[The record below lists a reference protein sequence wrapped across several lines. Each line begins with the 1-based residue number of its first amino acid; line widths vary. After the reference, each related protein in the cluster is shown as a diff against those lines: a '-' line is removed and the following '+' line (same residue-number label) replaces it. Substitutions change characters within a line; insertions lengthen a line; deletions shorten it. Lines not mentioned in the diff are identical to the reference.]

1 MSDLYLRSK
10 AISKHHIL
18 ITNYLGCRVD
28 IGLRWARDLAV
39 AIIAGSV
46 WFAGLAGAATLHR
59 GTNTEPRSLDPHR
72 AVGNSA
78 AVILYDLFTGLMTL
92 DASGKVTPGVAESYS
107 VSDDGLTY
115 TFNLRDGLKWSDGQ
129 SLTAADFV
137 YSFRRLL
144 TPETAARFA
153 SQLYPIVNAQAVNRG
168 EKEPDALGVMAEDAQ
183 TLTVTLNRPTAYLP
197 QLMASN
203 AASPVP
209 RHVIEVEGRSWTRA
223 EKMVS
228 NGAYKLVEQVPAT
241 LIRAQKNDAFYDAA
255 NVSIDEIIYY
265 PTENQ
270 GTSLSR
276 FRAGELDV
284 ILNFP
289 ADQIARIRETMP
301 ETLRIT
307 PALGVYY
314 LAPNVR
320 SAPFDDP
327 RVRRALS
334 LAIDRDAI
342 VARLL
347 PPGVTPATNIV
358 PPVTGGYSGTA
369 ADYSTTPIAERM
381 QEARDLL
388 REAGYNAD
396 NPLTF
401 SFKTDPIEQ
410 NRRIAVALTSM
421 WRGIGAKVETDTTGA
436 SDVNRDG
443 RTGNFEMIR
452 WTWFGPFDDASTFL
466 NLLDSSNGANVTGYA
481 NPDLDAK
488 LAAANAERDSAK
500 RETLLAEVEAIIN
513 ADQPVIPLYF
523 HAGRRLVNPVVKG
536 WVDNARS
543 ANLTRYLTLNR

>member
-1 MSDLYLRSK
+1 M
-10 AISKHHIL
+10 
-18 ITNYLGCRVD
+18 TNFPNHFVAFG
-28 IGLRWARDLAV
+28 RWAMPSFFV
-39 AIIAGSV
+39 ALIALT
-46 WFAGLAGAATLHR
+46 FASLEAPAATLHR
-59 GTNTEPRSLDPHR
+59 GTNSEPRSLDPHR

-92 DASGKVTPGVAESYS
+92 DRAGQLTEGVAESYT

-115 TFNLRDGLKWSDGQ
+115 TFTLRPNVTWSDNTP
-129 SLTAADFV
+129 LTAEDFV

-144 TPETAARFA
+144 TPSTAARFA
-153 SQLYPIVNAQAVNRG
+153 SQLFPIVNAQSINRG
-168 EKEPDALGVMAEDAQ
+168 DMDPSTLGISATDDR
-183 TLTVTLNRPTAYLP
+183 TLVVRLNQPTAYLP

-209 RHVIEVEGRSWTRA
+209 RHVIEPEGRGWTRPGV
-223 EKMVS
+223 MVS
-228 NGAYKLVEQVPAT
+228 NGAYRLEEQIPST
-241 LIRAQKNDAFYDAA
+241 LIRAVKNEAFYDSE
-255 NVSIDEIIYY
+255 NVAIDEVIFY

-270 GTSLSR
+270 GTSLNR

-289 ADQIARIRETMP
+289 ADQIDRIRETIP
-301 ETLRIT
+301 EALHIT

-320 SAPFDDP
+320 KPPLDDP

-342 VARLL
+342 VQRLL
-347 PPGVTPATNIV
+347 PPGTAAATNIV
-358 PPVTGGYSGTA
+358 PSITDGYSGTE
-369 ADYSTTPIAERM
+369 ADYADMAMSDRIAK
-381 QEARDLL
+381 ARGLL
-388 REAGYNAD
+388 ADAGFGPD

-401 SFKTDPIEQ
+401 AFKTDPIEQ

-421 WRGIGAKVETDTTGA
+421 WKAIGATVETDTTGA

-452 WTWFGPFDDASTFL
+452 WTWFGPYNDAATFL
-466 NLLDSSNGANVTGYA
+466 GLLETTNGANVTGYS
-481 NPDLDAK
+481 NPTFDAK
-488 LAAANAERDSAK
+488 LQDANATRDPDI
-500 RETLLAEVEAIIN
+500 RQGLLAEAEAIIN
-513 ADQPVIPLYF
+513 TDQPVIPLYF
-523 HAGRRLVNPVVKG
+523 HAGRRLVNPVVQG
-536 WVDNARS
+536 WVDNPRS

>member
-1 MSDLYLRSK
+1 MGIPMKLLR
-10 AISKHHIL
+10 IL
-18 ITNYLGCRVD
+18 AAATLTAA
-28 IGLRWARDLAV
+28 LSV
-39 AIIAGSV
+39 ANLTS
-46 WFAGLAGAATLHR
+46 LTSAATLHR

-78 AVILYDLFTGLMTL
+78 AVVLYDLFTGLMTL
-92 DASGKVTPGVAESYS
+92 DAAGKVTPGVAESYS

-115 TFNLRDGLKWSDGQ
+115 TFTLRPGVAWSDGTP
-129 SLTAADFV
+129 LTAQDFV
-137 YSFRRLL
+137 YSFQRVL

-168 EKEPDALGVMAEDAQ
+168 QMTPDALGVAAADDS
-183 TLTVTLNRPTAYLP
+183 TLIVKLNKATAYLP

-209 RHVIEVEGRSWTRA
+209 KHVIEVEGRSWTRPG
-223 EKMVS
+223 KMVS
-228 NGAYKLVEQVPAT
+228 NGAYQLVEQVPST
-241 LIRAQKNDAFYDAA
+241 LIRAAKNDFFYDAE
-255 NVSIDEIIYY
+255 NVAIDEVVYY

-289 ADQIARIRETMP
+289 ADQIPRIRETMP
-301 ETLRIT
+301 ETLHIT

-320 SAPFDDP
+320 KAPFDDP

-342 VARLL
+342 AARLL
-347 PPGVTPATNIV
+347 PPGTTAATNIV
-358 PPVTGGYSGTA
+358 PPVTSGYNGTP
-369 ADYSTTPIAERM
+369 ADYANTSIQNRM
-381 QEARDLL
+381 KEARDLL
-388 REAGYNAD
+388 KAAGYGPD
-396 NPLTF
+396 TPLTF

-421 WRGIGAKVETDTTGA
+421 WKGIGAQVDTDTTGA

-443 RTGNFEMIR
+443 RMGNFEMIR
-452 WTWFGPFDDASTFL
+452 WTWFGPFDDAATFL
-466 NLLDSSNGANVTGYA
+466 GLLESSNGANVTGYS

-488 LAAANAERDSAK
+488 LAAANAERDSEK
-500 RETLLAEVEAIIN
+500 RDVLLAEAEAIIN
-513 ADQPVIPLYF
+513 AEQPVIPLYF
-523 HAGRRLVNPVVKG
+523 HAGRRLVSPVVKG
-536 WVDNARS
+536 WIDNARS
-543 ANLTRYLTLNR
+543 ANLTRYLAISR